1 MRSGVNS
8 ATTIRSP
15 STAILAIDSED
26 RFENYEVQR
35 GNPTASSPYD
45 FTIQKNQ
52 SLMNGFFTR
61 IGLTEVV
68 FPWVIP
74 NISIGRDRI
83 VANYGPAGGP
93 YASSIVTI
101 PTGFYTPA
109 QVAAALQTSLRT
121 ATGNVLLTVTYGS
134 IVTPTVTSIV
144 PNFQV
149 ETNNGTDIFF
159 NPIPN
164 GPYPFGLIKPTTR
177 QLFDMLGFSYV
188 NAIPD
193 TGQIGGATFCQLI
206 KYIDI
211 VCNQLTYNQDLKDA
225 MSQTVNRDVICRL
238 YLNND
243 ATPMNVLPN
252 SPTFCPVGC
261 APFTIYR
268 DFATP
273 KMIQWSPNQPING
286 SLRFE
291 VFDDS
296 GESLSIYPVGPY
308 NGENWSMTL
317 LVSEN

>member
-8 ATTIRSP
+8 ATTIRNP

-35 GNPTASSPYD
+35 SNPVASSPYD
-45 FTIQKNQ
+45 FSIQKNQ

-83 VANYGPAGGP
+83 IASYGPVGGP
-93 YASSIVTI
+93 YASSVVFI
-101 PTGFYTPA
+101 PPGFYTPS

-121 ATGNVLLTVTYGS
+121 TTGNVLLTVTYGS
-134 IVTPTVTSIV
+134 IVTPSITSIS

-149 ETNNGTDIFF
+149 STNDGTNIFF
-159 NPIPN
+159 NAIPN
-164 GPYPFGLIKPTTR
+164 GSYPFGSIKSTTR
-177 QLFDMLGFSYV
+177 QLFDMLGFSIV
-188 NAIPD
+188 NTYAA

-211 VCNQLTYNQDLKDA
+211 VCNQLTYNQDLRDA

-238 YLNND
+238 YLNNNT
-243 ATPMNVLPN
+243 TPTNILPN
-252 SPTFCPVGC
+252 SPAFCPIGC

-268 DFATP
+268 DFNTP

-296 GESLSIYPVGPY
+296 GESLSSYPVGPY